1 MLKYLYR
8 NKLLLMLSVLAM
20 FLISLTLYIRK
31 ERDISTYIKNYN
43 QAVFKNYETVFSSFN
58 KVAIGSFY
66 GVINKPDIID
76 IFKDAHSA
84 DIKERAKIRRR
95 LYKKLKPDYR
105 RFRMLG
111 VKQIQ
116 FHLPDTTS
124 FLRMNKSGIYGDK
137 LGDVRKSV
145 AFVAKKQLPIEGFE
159 RGEYISGYRFIYPL
173 FSDETTYIGS
183 VGITFDA
190 SAFIVAYEQSF
201 NSHVNFILKDIAVD
215 DKSKKEFD
223 RSYEYPGYYYESKHN
238 NRVSYNDIKAL
249 NADELKELQP
259 QIREG
264 LESKECFSLFY
275 KQSDNVKILTFVPLY
290 NVVSSEIN
298 AYFVIYSNDNYIGAV
313 ITQFYTLLILSAFLI
328 ALIFF
333 IIARELHSKHILQ
346 EKVEKRTIELNQRYL
361 HERYLKELLHTITDV
376 NESLISSFSLGSVIE
391 SSIDRLSRND
401 RFKLISYDHIEG
413 ELLVPQYIYG
423 DIYGLFDI
431 DIIDTN
437 NRDITPIMKSALE
450 AVKRGSAAINTDFDQ
465 CDISSKYYRYIDEYD
480 IHSSISFTLQEPDSD
495 KPFAVITLFSSQLE
509 YDQEEVALL
518 ENLIHDMTMALSANK
533 QKVLAEKLRLKQ
545 ISNYEETILAF
556 VDMIEQR
563 DAYTAGHTLR
573 VAKYARLI
581 ATAYGLEEES
591 INKIEQAAILH
602 DIGKISTP
610 DSILLKPGK
619 LNVLEYNLIQNHVN
633 AGVRMLSKIELYRE
647 LSELIKYHHERYDG
661 KGYPNRTKGENIP
674 VEGHILMV
682 ADAFDAMT
690 SNRIYKARKT
700 PIEAL
705 DEIVAE
711 SGKQFH
717 PEIAKIAYKVLS
729 TIEMQHT
736 TQLPQ
741 NELEQQRFAYF
752 FKDNLTGIYNES
764 YLQMVLNGSKDYEYM
779 YKLSIKNFSAYN
791 KKYGWSKG
799 DDVLMQISD
808 FLQNLFPDIMIFRYH
823 GDEFLIL
830 LESYVSL
837 KMDQLKPFL
846 QRYPLIDIEIEGY
859 DSKEMCRFSNINIDE
874 Y

>member
-1 MLKYLYR
+1 
-8 NKLLLMLSVLAM
+8 MLSVLAM
-20 FLISLTLYIRK
+20 LAISLTLYIRK

-43 QAVFKNYETVFSSFN
+43 QAVFKNYETIFSSFN

-84 DIKERAKIRRR
+84 DIKERAKIRRK

-105 RFRMLG
+105 HFRMLG
-111 VKQIQ
+111 VKQVQ

-183 VGITFDA
+183 VGITFGA
-190 SAFIVAYEQSF
+190 SAFIIAYEQSF

-215 DKSKKEFD
+215 DNSKKEFD
-223 RSYEYPGYYYESKHN
+223 ISYEYPGYYYESKHN

-249 NADELKELQP
+249 SADELKELQP

-275 KQSDNVKILTFVPLY
+275 QQSDNVKILTFVPLH

-328 ALIFF
+328 VLIFF

-401 RFKLISYDHIEG
+401 RFKLITYDHIED

-431 DIIDTN
+431 DVIDTN

-450 AVKRGSAAINTDFDQ
+450 AVKRGSVAINTDFDQ

-495 KPFAVITLFSSQLE
+495 KPFAVITLFSSQSE

-690 SNRIYKARKT
+690 SNRIYKVRKT
-700 PIEAL
+700 PTEAL

-711 SGKQFH
+711 GGKQFH
-717 PEIAKIAYKVLS
+717 PEIAKIAHKVLS
-729 TIEMQHT
+729 TIEIQHT

-799 DDVLMQISD
+799 DDVLIQISD
-808 FLQNLFPDIMIFRYH
+808 FLQNLFPDIMMFRYH

-830 LESYVSL
+830 LESYMSL
-837 KMDQLKPFL
+837 KMDQLEPFL
-846 QRYPLIDIEIEGY
+846 QRYPLLGIEIDGY

>member
-1 MLKYLYR
+1 
-8 NKLLLMLSVLAM
+8 V
-20 FLISLTLYIRK
+20 
-31 ERDISTYIKNYN
+31 
-43 QAVFKNYETVFSSFN
+43 
-58 KVAIGSFY
+58 
-66 GVINKPDIID
+66 
-76 IFKDAHSA
+76 
-84 DIKERAKIRRR
+84 
-95 LYKKLKPDYR
+95 
-105 RFRMLG
+105 
-111 VKQIQ
+111 
-116 FHLPDTTS
+116 
-124 FLRMNKSGIYGDK
+124 
-137 LGDVRKSV
+137 
-145 AFVAKKQLPIEGFE
+145 
-159 RGEYISGYRFIYPL
+159 
-173 FSDETTYIGS
+173 
-183 VGITFDA
+183 
-190 SAFIVAYEQSF
+190 
-201 NSHVNFILKDIAVD
+201 
-215 DKSKKEFD
+215 
-223 RSYEYPGYYYESKHN
+223 
-238 NRVSYNDIKAL
+238 
-249 NADELKELQP
+249 
-259 QIREG
+259 
-264 LESKECFSLFY
+264 
-275 KQSDNVKILTFVPLY
+275 
-290 NVVSSEIN
+290 
-298 AYFVIYSNDNYIGAV
+298 
-313 ITQFYTLLILSAFLI
+313 
-328 ALIFF
+328 
-333 IIARELHSKHILQ
+333 
-346 EKVEKRTIELNQRYL
+346 
-361 HERYLKELLHTITDV
+361 
-376 NESLISSFSLGSVIE
+376 
-391 SSIDRLSRND
+391 SRND
-401 RFKLISYDHIEG
+401 RFKLISYDHIED
-413 ELLVPQYIYG
+413 ELRVPQYIYG

-431 DIIDTN
+431 DVIDTN

-450 AVKRGSAAINTDFDQ
+450 AVKRGSVAINTDFDQ

-495 KPFAVITLFSSQLE
+495 KPFAVITLFSSQSE

-690 SNRIYKARKT
+690 SNRIYKVRKT
-700 PIEAL
+700 PTEAL

-711 SGKQFH
+711 GGKQFH
-717 PEIAKIAYKVLS
+717 PEIAKIAHKVLS
-729 TIEMQHT
+729 TIEIQHT

-799 DDVLMQISD
+799 DDVLIQISD
-808 FLQNLFPDIMIFRYH
+808 FLQNLFPDIMMFRYH

-830 LESYVSL
+830 LESYMSL
-837 KMDQLKPFL
+837 KMDQLEPFL
-846 QRYPLIDIEIEGY
+846 QRYPLIGIEIDGY